1 MLETV
6 SQIMR
11 LRFAFSFIPFVN
23 LKVTPVRPKWLAKA
37 NSCFKASSLFFLKL
51 GLFESTLICG
61 DNLPIIKVFQS
72 IK

>member
-23 LKVTPVRPKWLAKA
+23 LKVTPVRPK
-37 NSCFKASSLFFLKL
+37 
-51 GLFESTLICG
+51 
-61 DNLPIIKVFQS
+61 
-72 IK
+72 